1 MRQAGYVPKNHDSGV
16 YWVRASGGASKDV
29 QHMQSIEEKVAYW
42 LTLILLL
49 GGSFILILALLFSGI
64 F

>member
-1 MRQAGYVPKNHDSGV
+1 MRQGGYVPKNHDSGV
-16 YWVRASGGASKDV
+16 YWVRASSGASKDV

-49 GGSFILILALLFSGI
+49 GGTFLIILAFLFSGI

>member
-1 MRQAGYVPKNHDSGV
+1 MRQAGFVPKNHDSGV
-16 YWVRASGGASKDV
+16 YWVRASSGASKDV

-49 GGSFILILALLFSGI
+49 GGSALLILAFLFSGI